1 MASTQT
7 WTEGNGATAATQ
19 TGSRTDINWKN
30 IDDST
35 SAYSSFPV
43 TAGNNSF
50 GKYQA
55 LVYAGTWNSLSVLTY
70 KCSSNAPATGIT
82 LVGSVVAAGT
92 TPATTATGDSAMST
106 SGLSANFAGTSTPY
120 AAGASTASGG
130 GTYYAQ
136 ALRTQI
142 QTTTSAGPGDIS
154 AITITASWTES

>member
-7 WTEGNGATAATQ
+7 WTEGNGSGAGTFTN
-19 TGSRTDINWKN
+19 SRTDINWKN

-50 GKYQA
+50 PKYQC

-70 KCSSNAPATGIT
+70 KCSTNAPATGIS
-82 LVGSVVAAGT
+82 LVGAVVSSGT
-92 TPATTATGDSAMST
+92 TPATTATGDAALST
-106 SGLSANFAGTSTPY
+106 TGLSANFAGTVTPY
-120 AAGASTASGG
+120 AAGASTATGG

-136 ALRTQI
+136 ALRSQI
-142 QTTTSAGPGDIS
+142 QTTSGAGPGDIS